1 MSTTPRT
8 EQVVPTPPAAGAG
21 VVEITAEALV
31 AADAAHYSMT
41 IEWSDEDGLYI
52 VSLPEWGPFALTH
65 GATYA
70 EAAEMGREALALLIL
85 GARHD
90 GSPLPAPRLFGRDA
104 R

>member
-1 MSTTPRT
+1 MSHPSA
-8 EQVVPTPPAAGAG
+8 PPAAGPG
-21 VVEITAEALV
+21 VVEITDEALA
-31 AADAAHYSMT
+31 AADAARYSMT

-52 VSLPEWGPFALTH
+52 VSLPEWGPFARTH

-70 EAAEMGREALALLIL
+70 EAVEMGREALALLIL